1 MSPEVHHGN
10 SVVVPAV
17 SLPHSLACLRSFGR
31 RGIHTIAVCEQPATP
46 AFGSRYCDEKLLVP
60 SPTDD
65 LAEYKDALLSLANR
79 ADVRTIVPMRE
90 EDIYVLSKYRSEF
103 EEHVAPLWPPFETV
117 RTVHDGTRL
126 VAAAETAGVSAPETQ
141 LLNEVDE
148 WDRNRVIKARYALLT
163 DEYIES
169 GRPESYHSPN
179 AVHYLEPGTEPDR
192 AAIRAEMGHTPIVQ
206 EYAPGD
212 EYALWALYDH
222 GEPVATCQKHQIRA
236 RSYTGGTSIYRKTTR
251 IPELEEAGRALLDH
265 LDWHG
270 FASVQFKRDAN
281 TDEFTLMEINPRAW
295 FSISCP
301 IQAGVD
307 FPYYYWQ
314 VAGDESIRGTTD
326 CEVGVGTHDLPGEL
340 MYLRSI
346 RRDEN
351 PFVEPPS
358 LGTAVREVA
367 SSLYRQPHYEYL
379 ALDDPRPFARV
390 IRNRLGI

>member
-1 MSPEVHHGN
+1 MSTELHQN
-10 SVVVPAV
+10 ESMVVPAV

-31 RGIHTIAVCEQPATP
+31 RDIYMIAVCEQPATP

-60 SPTDD
+60 SPADD
-65 LAEYKDALLSLANR
+65 LNEYKNALLSLANR
-79 ADVRTIVPMRE
+79 DDVRTIVPMRE
-90 EDIYVLSKYRSEF
+90 EDIYVLSKHRSEF
-103 EEHVAPLWPPFETV
+103 EERVYPLWPPFETIK
-117 RTVHDGTRL
+117 TVHDRMDL
-126 VAAAETAGVSAPETQ
+126 VATAEAAGVSVPETR

-148 WDRNRVIKARYALLT
+148 WGRNRVIKARYALLT
-163 DEYIES
+163 DDYVES
-169 GRPESYHSPN
+169 GRPERYRSPN
-179 AVHYLEPGTEPDR
+179 AIYYLEPETEPDR
-192 AAIRAEMGHTPIVQ
+192 TAICAEMGHTPIVQ
-206 EYAPGD
+206 EYVPGD
-212 EYALWALYDH
+212 EYALWALYDG

-236 RSYTGGTSIYRKTTR
+236 RSYTGGTSIYRKTTY
-251 IPELEEAGRALLDH
+251 IPELERVGRALLDH

-270 FASVQFKRDAN
+270 FASVQFKRDTN
-281 TDEFTLMEINPRAW
+281 TDEFRLMEINPRAW

-314 VAGDESIRGTTD
+314 VAGGELIRGDTN

-346 RRDEN
+346 VRDEN

-358 LGTAVREVA
+358 LGAAVWAVA
-367 SSLYRQPHYEYL
+367 SSLYRDPRYEYL
-379 ALDDPRPFARV
+379 SLDDPRPFVRV